1 MEKLLLIFT
10 ICWLL
15 LSFSSVQAATLEIP
29 LPGMPKTISDPGT
42 YVRYLFIFGLSLIGF
57 LAVGAIIIG
66 GIQYMLAG
74 SIGSV
79 EKARQT
85 IIGALSGVALL
96 LCSYLLLTTI
106 DPTLTNLSLRG
117 LENINIPPHEGFTF
131 TDQEIKTSN
140 IAKGD
145 YSNIIN
151 AMATKYNVPP
161 NLIKAIIMAES
172 GGNAGAKSGVGAQ
185 GLMQLM
191 PDTAKELKVKDPFDP
206 AQNIEGGTKYVSR
219 LLKRYSGDA
228 SKALAAYNWGMG
240 NVERKGMNSLPSE
253 TQKYIPKVMRYWNDF
268 ENKA

>member
-106 DPTLTNLSLRG
+106 DPTLKNLSPRISPVG
-117 LENINIPPHEGFTF
+117 NIKNVQQNTDSKMSQLKATTQVSYGCYSLNGDEIGAYSSLADCQKDCSGGSCSTKQIKETFFTCVQGGEVGQGYGRYS
-131 TDQEIKTSN
+131 TYQECLSSGC
-140 IAKGD
+140 AKGGAAQCQ
-145 YSNIIN
+145 YEQS
-151 AMATKYNVPP
+151 
-161 NLIKAIIMAES
+161 IK
-172 GGNAGAKSGVGAQ
+172 
-185 GLMQLM
+185 
-191 PDTAKELKVKDPFDP
+191 
-206 AQNIEGGTKYVSR
+206 
-219 LLKRYSGDA
+219 
-228 SKALAAYNWGMG
+228 
-240 NVERKGMNSLPSE
+240 
-253 TQKYIPKVMRYWNDF
+253 
-268 ENKA
+268 